1 MVQARR
7 FICFVFL
14 RVLENVSMVRGIC
27 IDIDLIE
34 AKQSDET
41 NKREGMQASSLISS
55 LLLLLHHF
63 VAIEARSSFHW
74 SHPWSTLNL
83 FTSILRDTVSPWIF
97 DKTWF

>member
-63 VAIEARSSFHW
+63 VAISSRRGEKLVSLVSPLEHVKSFH
-74 SHPWSTLNL
+74 
-83 FTSILRDTVSPWIF
+83 F
-97 DKTWF
+97 DPERYRIPVDIR